1 MTAINASGYGLI
13 YLTPNRMLDFSSGGT
28 VSFDIST
35 ERQSTRDWWD
45 IWITPWADNLAL
57 PFDLGEVD
65 LQGPPLNA
73 IHVSIET
80 AESAPI
86 LTVYRNGQSTTY
98 NHGWDT
104 PSTRSG
110 IAAGTNEAAARQPF
124 RLTISGGRIKF
135 ERLASST
142 GSAVE
147 FFDFAA
153 SVNFSRGVVQFGH
166 HSYNPTKDGS
176 GVPATWHWDNFAVNP
191 SVPFT
196 VVRADQRYIDG
207 PTQTL
212 TFAAPAPA
220 NSFLRFSGV
229 GVIDVSLDGGSY
241 QPALRAKTAGLADGF
256 HPEHMSSYWM
266 PVPQGTRT
274 LKLKFSADSWYNGPF
289 IAKDF
294 ALWSSGGAAV
304 PTATPTRTPTST
316 PTTAPGA
323 TPPPTATPG
332 STSVSISGAVQL
344 EGRTSAAGVR
354 VAVSPGGPSVIT
366 GANGAFVL
374 NGLQANTAYTLTAS
388 LDGFVDVRRTNL
400 RVASGTAQVGTA
412 LLRAGDIDGD
422 NSVTVTDVSLVA
434 GLYGMPANGSPADFN
449 ANGTIDV
456 TDVSLAAG
464 NYNLIGPTAW

>member
-1 MTAINASGYGLI
+1 MTAINAGGYGLV
-13 YLTPNRMLDFSSGGT
+13 YLTPNQMLDFGNGGT
-28 VSFDIST
+28 VAFDIST

-57 PFDLGEVD
+57 PFDIGEVD

-86 LTVYRNGQSTTY
+86 LTVYRNGQGTTF

-104 PSTRSG
+104 PSVRSG

-147 FFDFAA
+147 FFDFEA

-166 HSYNPTKDGS
+166 HSYNPSKDGS
-176 GVPATWHWDNFAVNP
+176 GVPATWHWDDFAINP

-196 VVRADQRYIDG
+196 VIHADQRYIDS

-212 TFAAPAPA
+212 SFLTPAPA
-220 NSFLRFSGV
+220 NAFLRFSGI
-229 GVIDVSLDGGSY
+229 GIIEVSLDGGSY
-241 QPALRAKTAGLADGF
+241 QPALRAKTAGLSDGF
-256 HPEHMSSYWM
+256 HAEHMSNYWM

-274 LKLKFSADSWYNGPF
+274 LKLRFSADSWYNGPY

-294 ALWSSGGAAV
+294 AIWSTGGAPA
-304 PTATPTRTPTST
+304 PMPTPTRTPTAT
-316 PTTAPGA
+316 PTTAPGG
-323 TPPPTATPG
+323 TPPPTSTPAPTNVSVAG
-332 STSVSISGAVQL
+332 SVQL
-344 EGRTSAAGVR
+344 EGRASAAGVR
-354 VAVSPGGPSVIT
+354 VVASPGGASAVT
-366 GANGAFVL
+366 GPGGTFTL
-374 NGLQANTAYTLTAS
+374 TGLQANTNYTITAS
-388 LDGFVDVRRTNL
+388 LEGFVDARRTNL
-400 RVASGTAQVGTA
+400 RVASGTAQLGTT

-422 NSVTVTDVSLVA
+422 KSVTVTDVSLVA
-434 GLYGMPANGSPADFN
+434 GLYGMPANGSPADLN
-449 ANGTIDV
+449 ANGSIDV

-464 NYNLIGPTAW
+464 NYNLIGPTTW